1 MTYDDES
8 VEVTWGRG
16 IFQQNK
22 VTNGDMGDPINVT
35 SYEQP
40 LIPFGT

>member
-16 IFQQNK
+16 ISQQNK
-22 VTNGDMGDPINVT
+22 VTNGDMGPINVT